1 MRNDAVSCGY
11 LASFA
16 PRCSFLFHAKR
27 VTYYREKCPL
37 IDENDERVMLRAR
50 DAGDRLLSRN
60 RHPRQACNAGRL
72 AIASLIADVIF
83 IFLIPSASNGCDR
96 CAFSASQTRR
106 RQRAALPTDCHYHD
120 HQRSLSS
127 RFSSGDLS
135 SELDDEPNA
144 DPGLATVGR
153 QDSSQPYQAVPDR
166 PPLQSQP
173 GPIPPPSQPPIPGAP
188 PQGPPQPIGGDL
200 SLNLRPGSRTTSAP
214 SSPAKTRE
222 SLLQRVQSLTGA
234 ARDQAS

>member
-1 MRNDAVSCGY
+1 MQRWPISDHSSSTSSTCSSSHQHRMAVIDVHLTQSDTT
-11 LASFA
+11 AS
-16 PRCSFLFHAKR
+16 
-27 VTYYREKCPL
+27 V
-37 IDENDERVMLRAR
+37 R
-50 DAGDRLLSRN
+50 D
-60 RHPRQACNAGRL
+60 
-72 AIASLIADVIF
+72 V
-83 IFLIPSASNGCDR
+83 
-96 CAFSASQTRR
+96 
-106 RQRAALPTDCHYHD
+106 PTDCHYHD
-120 HQRSLSS
+120 DHHSLSS

-135 SELDDEPNA
+135 SELEDEAA

-153 QDSSQPYQAVPDR
+153 DSSQPYQAVPDR
-166 PPLQSQP
+166 PLQSQP

-234 ARDQAS
+234 ARDQASWHPPYIYTLHLSDTFCLTKVSFEM

>member
-1 MRNDAVSCGY
+1 MNTTNVSLHC
-11 LASFA
+11 
-16 PRCSFLFHAKR
+16 
-27 VTYYREKCPL
+27 V
-37 IDENDERVMLRAR
+37 LR
-50 DAGDRLLSRN
+50 DRLFSWN
-60 RHPRQACNAGRL
+60 RWACSRL
-72 AIASLIADVIF
+72 ATASLIVDVISMF
-83 IFLIPSASNGCDR
+83 FIPSASAGCDR
-96 CAFSASQTRR
+96 CAFSAVEHDVRE
-106 RQRAALPTDCHYHD
+106 RAALPTDCRYHD
-120 HQRSLSS
+120 DHHSLSS

-135 SELDDEPNA
+135 SELDDEPIA
-144 DPGLATVGR
+144 DPGMATVGR

-166 PPLQSQP
+166 PLQSQP
-173 GPIPPPSQPPIPGAP
+173 GPIPPPTQPPIPGAP

>member
-1 MRNDAVSCGY
+1 MQRRPISDRPASSPTSSPCSSPHQHRMAVIDVHFTQSDTT
-11 LASFA
+11 ASV
-16 PRCSFLFHAKR
+16 R
-27 VTYYREKCPL
+27 
-37 IDENDERVMLRAR
+37 
-50 DAGDRLLSRN
+50 GLL
-60 RHPRQACNAGRL
+60 
-72 AIASLIADVIF
+72 
-83 IFLIPSASNGCDR
+83 
-96 CAFSASQTRR
+96 
-106 RQRAALPTDCHYHD
+106 TDYHCHDD
-120 HQRSLSS
+120 HHSLSS

-166 PPLQSQP
+166 PLQSQP

>member
-1 MRNDAVSCGY
+1 MQRRPIS
-11 LASFA
+11 
-16 PRCSFLFHAKR
+16 
-27 VTYYREKCPL
+27 
-37 IDENDERVMLRAR
+37 
-50 DAGDRLLSRN
+50 DR
-60 RHPRQACNAGRL
+60 P
-72 AIASLIADVIF
+72 ASLPTSSPCSSSHQHRMAVIDVH
-83 IFLIPSASNGCDR
+83 LTQSDTTASVRD
-96 CAFSASQTRR
+96 
-106 RQRAALPTDCHYHD
+106 LPTDCHCHD
-120 HQRSLSS
+120 DHHSLSS

-144 DPGLATVGR
+144 DPGMATVGR

-166 PPLQSQP
+166 PLQSQP
-173 GPIPPPSQPPIPGAP
+173 GPIPLPTQPPIPGVP

-234 ARDQAS
+234 ARDQASQFHSPYFIFLI

>member
-1 MRNDAVSCGY
+1 MT
-11 LASFA
+11 ASVRGTCR
-16 PRCSFLFHAKR
+16 PNYH
-27 VTYYREKCPL
+27 
-37 IDENDERVMLRAR
+37 
-50 DAGDRLLSRN
+50 
-60 RHPRQACNAGRL
+60 
-72 AIASLIADVIF
+72 
-83 IFLIPSASNGCDR
+83 
-96 CAFSASQTRR
+96 
-106 RQRAALPTDCHYHD
+106 CHDD
-120 HQRSLSS
+120 HHSLSS

-166 PPLQSQP
+166 PLQSQP

-188 PQGPPQPIGGDL
+188 PSGPPQPIGGDL

-234 ARDQAS
+234 ARDQASSPSPFAFALTYTILGSAEINSVIL